1 MPVFVYYKIPSM
13 HILRRFSLLFLLP
26 LVFMLSGCGLQPIVP
41 KGIEG
46 IKFLKLDPIQGLV
59 ILDMGMKIDNP
70 NGIAFTLFGSEL
82 DIKVGG
88 VELGKVTI
96 NEKVKI
102 KRKTEDVYHVKVNAK
117 VADVIRSIP
126 ALIRIIAQK
135 QANVEVKGWIRAGAL
150 GLKKTIPVELKQEQ
164 VPASDQQKK

>member
-1 MPVFVYYKIPSM
+1 M
-13 HILRRFSLLFLLP
+13 HILRRFSFLLLLP
-26 LVFMLSGCGLQPIVP
+26 LLFTLSGCGLKPIVP

-59 ILDMGMKIDNP
+59 ILDLGMKIDNP
-70 NGIAFTLFGSEL
+70 NGIGFTLFGSEL
-82 DIKVGG
+82 DVKVGG
-88 VELGKVTI
+88 VDLGKVTI

-102 KRKTEDVYHVKVNAK
+102 KRKTEEVYHVKVNAK
-117 VADVIRSIP
+117 LADVIRSIP
-126 ALIRIIAQK
+126 ALIKVIAQK
-135 QANVEVKGWIRAGAL
+135 QANVEVKGWIRAGTL

>member
-1 MPVFVYYKIPSM
+1 MKIV
-13 HILRRFSLLFLLP
+13 RRLSLLFLFP

-41 KGIEG
+41 KGLEG
-46 IKFLKLDPIQGLV
+46 IKFLKLDPMQGVV
-59 ILDMGMKIDNP
+59 ILDLGMKIDNP

-82 DIKVGG
+82 EVKVGG
-88 VELGKVTI
+88 VDLGKVTI

-117 VADVIRSIP
+117 VADIIRSIP
-126 ALIRIIAQK
+126 ALLKVIAQK

-150 GLKKTIPVELKQEQ
+150 GLRKTFPVELKQEQ

>member
-1 MPVFVYYKIPSM
+1 M